1 MDVGRR
7 AAWRAAA
14 AQAEVPIH
22 LLQRSEEPGEGIVK
36 ARGPATHL
44 VEIARAEL
52 IGHGDRSRAQGAIF
66 MGTLRPRDAL
76 RLVDP

>member
-36 ARGPATHL
+36 